1 LKENEGGN
9 SMNQNYYYE
18 QSSSRDKNLARA
30 YVPFQYMNQVYSPEE
45 ALRKGT
51 IFPELYKP
59 YKINKGY

>member
-1 LKENEGGN
+1 MK
-9 SMNQNYYYE
+9 QNNYFE

-59 YKINKGY
+59 YEFNGRY